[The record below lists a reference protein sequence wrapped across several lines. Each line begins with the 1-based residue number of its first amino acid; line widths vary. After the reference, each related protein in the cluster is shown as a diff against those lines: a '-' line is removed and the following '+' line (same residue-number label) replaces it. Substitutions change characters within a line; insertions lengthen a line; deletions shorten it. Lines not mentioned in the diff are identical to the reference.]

1 MTSNTNLYFEP
12 KKIYADELY
21 IRNDSGTAVGIATNN
36 LYLIKDNLENIDFK
50 ENINLNFKLY
60 KDGTA
65 IQQQSKVLFSIA
77 IFYKFI
83 GFVPDFKFEVLE
95 NSNILYS
102 ESIGLE
108 SYPDVYNKYTDNIL
122 LDIINIADVSF
133 RLSKKDIS
141 NNSISI
147 KLNSFMIINSF

>member
-21 IRNDSGTAVGIATNN
+21 IRNDSGTAVGIVTNN
-36 LYLIKDNLENIDFK
+36 LYIITDNLEHADFK
-50 ENINLNFKLY
+50 ENMSLNFKIY

-65 IQQQSKVLFSIA
+65 IPLKSKVLFSISLY
-77 IFYKFI
+77 YKFI
-83 GFVPDFKFEVLE
+83 GFVPDFNFEVLE
-95 NSNILYS
+95 LNNILYS

-122 LDIINIADVSF
+122 LDVLNIANISF
-133 RLSKKDIS
+133 RLSKKDTS

-147 KLNSFMIINSF
+147 KSNSFMVVNSF